1 VGYYVSS
8 LAVYWIVGCIAALGL
23 NLQFG
28 VGGILNFAFILFQA
42 TGAYVA
48 AMLTLGPDTA
58 FGGFQK
64 YLFGAHV
71 PFPLPLLGGALAAAL
86 LSLAIGAVGLRKL
99 RRDYQAMVMLVI
111 SVIATTIA
119 EGDRSLVNGSPGL
132 ALVPRPFPSLDSLSQ
147 TAFGFAYVGLSL
159 VFLII
164 TYLIVWRITE
174 SPWGRTVRAA
184 RDAERAAAALGKNVV
199 SLHLTVFVIG
209 GAIAGL
215 SGALLVQFISA
226 WSPPGWYFQETFV
239 FFTAVIVGG
248 TGNRLGV
255 IFGTLLIV
263 VVIGEGSTY
272 LPQFGPTPV
281 FVASMQWVFIGLAI
295 LVFLWFR
302 PEGVFPER
310 VRRLREKPPR

>member
-1 VGYYVSS
+1 VGYYISS
-8 LAVYWIVGCIAALGL
+8 LAVYWIVGSIAVLGL

-28 VGGILNFAFILFQA
+28 VAGILNFAYVLFQA
-42 TGAYVA
+42 VGAYVA
-48 AMLTLGPDTA
+48 AMLTLGPDTS
-58 FGGFQK
+58 FGGFQQ
-64 YLFGAHV
+64 YIIGAHL
-71 PFPLPLLGGALAAAL
+71 PFPLPLLGGAVAAGV
-86 LSLAIGAVGLRKL
+86 LSLLIGAVGLRKL

-132 ALVPRPFPSLDSLSQ
+132 ALVPRPFPGWSNLSLTS
-147 TAFGFAYVGLSL
+147 FGWAYVGLSL
-159 VFLII
+159 VFLVI
-164 TYLIVWRITE
+164 TYLIVYRITE

-184 RDAERAAAALGKNVV
+184 RDAERAASALGKNVV
-199 SLHLTVFVIG
+199 SLHLYVFVIG
-209 GAIAGL
+209 GTIAGL

-226 WSPPGWYFQETFV
+226 WAPPGWFFQETFV
-239 FFTAVIVGG
+239 FFTAIIVGG

-255 IFGTLLIV
+255 LFGTLLILV
-263 VVIGEGSTY
+263 AIGEGSTY

-281 FVASMQWVFIGLAI
+281 FVASMQWVVIGLAI

-310 VRRLREKPPR
+310 VRRLRNRL

>member
-1 VGYYVSS
+1 VGYYISS
-8 LAVYWIVGCIAALGL
+8 LAVYWIVGSIAALGL

-48 AMLTLGPDTA
+48 AMLTLGPDSSN
-58 FGGFQK
+58 GGFQT
-64 YLFGAHV
+64 YIIGAHL
-71 PFPLPLLGGALAAAL
+71 PFPLPLLGGAIAAGL
-86 LSLAIGAVGLRKL
+86 LSLLIGAVGLRKL

-119 EGDRSLVNGSPGL
+119 QGDHGLVNGSPGL
-132 ALVPRPFPSLDSLSQ
+132 ALVPRPFHSLDSLGQ
-147 TAFGFAYVGLSL
+147 TAFGFVYVGLSAC
-159 VFLII
+159 FLLI
-164 TYLIVWRITE
+164 TYVIVWRITE

-226 WSPPGWYFQETFV
+226 WSPPAWYFQETFV

-255 IFGTLLIV
+255 LFGTLLILV
-263 VVIGEGSTY
+263 AIGEGSTY

-281 FVASMQWVFIGLAI
+281 FVASMQWVVIGLAI

-310 VRRLREKPPR
+310 VRRLRKKSTR

>member
-1 VGYYVSS
+1 MGYYISS
-8 LAVYWIVGCIAALGL
+8 LAVYWIVGGIAVLGL

-28 VGGILNFAFILFQA
+28 VGGILNFAYILFQA

-48 AMLTLGPDTA
+48 AMLSLGPDTSY
-58 FGGFQK
+58 GGFQK
-64 YLFGAHV
+64 YIFGLHL
-71 PFPLPLLGGALAAAL
+71 PFPLPLIGGAVAAGL
-86 LSLAIGAVGLRKL
+86 MSLVIGAVGLRKL

-119 EGDRSLVNGSPGL
+119 EGDRSLVNGSPGI
-132 ALVPRPFPSLDSLSQ
+132 ALVPRPFHSLDSLGQ
-147 TAFGFAYVGLSL
+147 TAFGFVYVGLSL
-159 VFLII
+159 VFLVI
-164 TYLIVWRITE
+164 TWLIVYRITE
-174 SPWGRTVRAA
+174 SPWGRTVRAS

-215 SGALLVQFISA
+215 SGALLVQFIGA
-226 WSPPGWYFQETFV
+226 WSPPAWYFQETFV

-255 IFGTLLIV
+255 LFGTLLIV

-281 FVASMQWVFIGLAI
+281 FIASMQWVFIGLAI
-295 LVFLWFR
+295 LAFLWFR

-310 VRRLREKPPR
+310 VRRLRKRSRQ

>member
-1 VGYYVSS
+1 MGYYISS
-8 LAVYWIVGCIAALGL
+8 LAVYFIVGSIAALGL

-48 AMLTLGPDTA
+48 GMLALGPDTA
-58 FGGFQK
+58 YGGFQH
-64 YLFGAHV
+64 YLFGLQL
-71 PFPLPLLGGALAAAL
+71 PFPLPMLGGAVAGGLM
-86 LSLAIGAVGLRKL
+86 SLVIGAVGLRKL

-119 EGDRSLVNGSPGL
+119 EGDRGLVNGSPGI
-132 ALVPRPFPSLDSLSQ
+132 ALIPRPFHSLDSLSP
-147 TAFGFAYVGLSL
+147 TAFGYAYVGISAA
-159 VFLII
+159 FLLI
-164 TYLIVWRITE
+164 TYVIVRRITE

-209 GAIAGL
+209 GTIAGL

-255 IFGTLLIV
+255 LFGTLLIV

-272 LPQFGPTPV
+272 LPAFGPTPV
-281 FVASMQWVFIGLAI
+281 FVASMQWVVIGLAI

-310 VRRLREKPPR
+310 VRRLRNRARR

>member
-1 VGYYVSS
+1 MGYYISS
-8 LAVYWIVGCIAALGL
+8 LAVYWIVGSIAVLGL

-42 TGAYVA
+42 AGAYVT
-48 AMLTLGPDTA
+48 AMLALGPDTA
-58 FGGFQK
+58 NGGFQQ
-64 YLFGAHV
+64 YIFGAQL

-86 LSLAIGAVGLRKL
+86 LSLVIGAVGLRRL

-119 EGDRSLVNGSPGL
+119 EGDRGLVNGSPGL
-132 ALVPRPFPSLDSLSQ
+132 ALVPRPFHGLDSLGQ
-147 TAFGFAYVGLSL
+147 TTYGFVYVGLSAL
-159 VFLII
+159 FLAI

-215 SGALLVQFISA
+215 SGGLLVQFIGA

-310 VRRLREKPPR
+310 VRRLRRRSSR